1 VQALISNIKDHKTMK
16 NIIQILL
23 LTIAITACSKKE
35 TKTPIIYGEENP
47 LHGFL
52 SQLFYYQETYT
63 WINEPGGGIA
73 QVGMGFIPL
82 VKGKINAIVVKI
94 PETNNNLK
102 VIFWDKETHA
112 KLRVEYINVT
122 TANTFITKEIAP
134 LELTKDKEYVITMF
148 SDDYYARNRT
158 DNAVG
163 EFPVTSGNI
172 KMTESITGEGDTEL
186 FPLGGSGNQY
196 FGDCSFNFQRTE

>member
-1 VQALISNIKDHKTMK
+1 MKKLIH
-16 NIIQILL
+16 ILL

-35 TKTPIIYGEENP
+35 TKTPIVYGEENP
-47 LHGFL
+47 LNGFL
-52 SQLFYYQETYT
+52 SQLFYFQETYT
-63 WINEPGGGIA
+63 WINELGGIA
-73 QVGMGFIPL
+73 QVGMSFTPL

-94 PETNNNLK
+94 PAVNNNLK
-102 VIFWDKETHA
+102 VAIWDKETRA

-122 TANTFITKEIAP
+122 AANSFITKEIAP

-172 KMTESITGEGDTEL
+172 KMTKSVSGEGETEL

>member
-1 VQALISNIKDHKTMK
+1 MKKT
-16 NIIQILL
+16 IIILL
-23 LTIAITACSKKE
+23 FTIVIISCSKE
-35 TKTPIIYGEENP
+35 ENKTPIIYGEENP
-47 LHGFL
+47 LNGFL
-52 SQLFYYQETYT
+52 SQLFYYEETYT
-63 WINEPGGGIA
+63 YINELGGIA
-73 QVGMGFIPL
+73 QVGMSFTPL

-94 PETNNNLK
+94 PSVNNNLK
-102 VIFWDKETHA
+102 VAIWDKQTRA
-112 KLRVEYINVT
+112 KLRVEYLNVT
-122 TANTFITKEIAP
+122 SANSFITKEITP

-163 EFPVTSGNI
+163 EFPVISGNI
-172 KMTESITGEGDTEL
+172 KMTKSVSGEGETEL

>member
-1 VQALISNIKDHKTMK
+1 MK
-16 NIIQILL
+16 KIIFILS
-23 LTIAITACSKKE
+23 LTILTISCSKKE
-35 TKTPIIYGEENP
+35 TKEPLIYGEEDP
-47 LHGFL
+47 LNGFL
-52 SQLFYYQETYT
+52 SQLGYYQETYD
-63 WINEPGGGIA
+63 WINELGGIA
-73 QVGMGFIPL
+73 QVGMGFTPL
-82 VKGKINAIVVKI
+82 VKGKVNAIVVKI
-94 PETNNNLK
+94 PATNNNLK

-122 TANTFITKEIAP
+122 TANTFITKEITP
-134 LELTKDKEYVITMF
+134 LELAKDKEYVITMF

-163 EFPVTSGNI
+163 SFPKTSGNI
-172 KMTESITGEGDTEL
+172 KMTGTVTGNGQTEL